1 MKKIATF
8 IILVCLLAACT
19 RANQPAPQPTIPPPP
34 TSAALHTPTA
44 AEPTI
49 PPPAPLPTATAAPTP
64 PPVSA
69 PAAPLA
75 AADHALFNGDYQA
88 ALAAYQQAWNAA
100 LGSGDQTAQAAAQLG
115 IGRIYF
121 LTRDYHS
128 ALKTLR
134 ELVENFPQAAAT
146 PAAYF
151 CLGQTYEALTR
162 YLEAADAYLNYLA
175 LRPGVIDA
183 YLYERRGDALSA
195 AGDYPSALKDYL
207 AAFNSPR
214 LTSPLPLEIK
224 IARTYAILGDIP
236 TALVMYTDL
245 YQRAEDGYTKAQVD
259 YLRGQAHAAIG
270 ATDQAHSYYLDAV
283 NNYPFAYNSYL
294 ALIELVDAE
303 YPVDEQQRG
312 IVDYYAG
319 EYAVAGLAF
328 DRYLETNPADP
339 STTYYFKGM
348 ALYNLGNYYEAIAYW
363 DKLIEGFGNSGYWD
377 EAWEMKAYTQWAF
390 LDDYAA
396 AEQTLLGFVA
406 NRAEHP
412 RSAEFLY
419 DAAVVAER
427 AGNLPGFI
435 MILDRLAN
443 EYPGSAYHYKG
454 LFQKGI
460 TYYRLAN
467 YRVARDAFIAAFQF
481 APTISDQA
489 AGYLWIGKCFQ
500 AEGDEKSARASWG
513 LAANF
518 DPTGYYSERA
528 SDLLAGRV
536 TPFTPPPAFDLG
548 IAWPAERQ
556 QAEAWLRQTFQVDPA
571 ANLSDLGVLATDPR
585 FIRGNEYWRLGLF
598 DNASAE
604 FESLRASVENDPA
617 NTYRLMNFFYELGLY
632 RSAIYAARGVLT
644 LAGLGDAATLDAPRL
659 FNHIRF
665 GPYFA
670 DLVIPQ
676 SQESNFNPLFA
687 WSVMRQES
695 FFEPFIGSSAGAL
708 GLMQIIP
715 ETGQSLAT
723 QLNWPP
729 NYTTNDL
736 YRPFVSIRLGL
747 NYLDQQR
754 QYFNGDL
761 YAALAAYNAGPGNAA
776 IWSNLANGDPDLLLE
791 VIRLDEPKRYLRG
804 IYEIFDIY
812 SRLYEQTP

>member
-1 MKKIATF
+1 MKNTLSLFLLAA
-8 IILVCLLAACT
+8 CLLAACT
-19 RANQPAPQPTIPPPP
+19 LPSQATPEPTLPPPP
-34 TSAALHTPTA
+34 TSGPTPTLAEAALPTPQLQ
-44 AEPTI
+44 
-49 PPPAPLPTATAAPTP
+49 LPTVTALPPTP
-64 PPVSA
+64 SSPTQ
-69 PAAPLA
+69 PLA
-75 AADHALFNGDYQA
+75 DADHALFNGDWDTA
-88 ALAAYQQAWNAA
+88 RTAYQQAWDSAT
-100 LGSGDQTAQAAAQLG
+100 TAGNPEVQAAAQLG
-115 IGRIYF
+115 LGRIYY
-121 LTRDYHS
+121 LTGDYHS

-134 ELVENFPQAAAT
+134 DLVDKFPKSEST

-151 CLGQTYEALTR
+151 FLGQTYEALTR
-162 YLEAADAYLNYLA
+162 YLEASDAYLSYLA
-175 LRPGVIDA
+175 LRSGVIDA
-183 YLYERRGDALSA
+183 YVYEVRADALFA

-214 LTSPLPLEIK
+214 LNNPLPLEIQ
-224 IARTYAILGDIP
+224 IARTYAIIGEIP

-245 YQRAEDGYTKAQVD
+245 YQRAEDGYTKAQID

-270 ATDQAHSYYLDAV
+270 ETDQANSYYLDAV

-303 YPVDEQQRG
+303 YPVDELQRG

-319 EYAVAGLAF
+319 EYAVAGLAI
-328 DRYLETNPADP
+328 DRYLDANPLDAA
-339 STTYYFKGM
+339 TAYYFKGM
-348 ALYNLGNYYEAIAYW
+348 SLYKLGNYFEAIGYW
-363 DKLIEGFGNSGYWD
+363 DKLIEGFGNSEYWD

-390 LDDYAA
+390 LDQYDD
-396 AEQTLLGFVA
+396 AEKTLLGFVA

-427 AGNLPGFI
+427 AGNLPNSI
-435 MILDRLAN
+435 MILDRVAN
-443 EYPGSAYHYKG
+443 EYAATSYHYKA

-467 YRVARDAFIAAFQF
+467 YGAARDAFIAAFQY
-481 APTISDQA
+481 APTVSDQA

-500 AEGDEKSARASWG
+500 AEGDDESARSSWG
-513 LAANF
+513 MAANF

-528 SDLLAGRV
+528 SDLLAGRD
-536 TPFTPPPAFDLG
+536 PFTPPADFDLG
-548 IAWPAERQ
+548 IDWAAERQ
-556 QAEAWLRQTFQVDPA
+556 QAETWLRQSFQIDPA
-571 ANLSDLGVLATDPR
+571 ANLTDLGALAVDVR
-585 FIRGNEYWRLGLF
+585 FIRGNEYWLLGLY

-604 FESLRASVENDPA
+604 FESLRTSVEGNPA
-617 NTYRLMNFFYELGLY
+617 DTYRLMNYFYELGLY
-632 RSAIYAARGVLT
+632 RLAIYAARGVLT
-644 LAGLGDAATLDAPRL
+644 LAGMSDADTLDAPRL

-670 DLVIPQ
+670 DLVIPMAA
-676 SQESNFNPLFA
+676 ETNFHPLFV

-723 QLNWPP
+723 QFNWPP
-729 NYTTNDL
+729 NFTPNDL
-736 YRPFVSIRLGL
+736 YRPDVSITLGL
-747 NYLDQQR
+747 EYLDQQR
-754 QYFNGDL
+754 QYFNDDL

-776 IWSNLANGDPDLLLE
+776 IWYNLAGDPDLLLE
-791 VIRLDEPKRYLRG
+791 VIRLDEPKRYIRG
-804 IYEIFDIY
+804 IYEIFDLY
-812 SRLYEQTP
+812 ARLYDRTP